1 MTNTSDSS
9 RPEISSRDTNIR
21 DFRATRTA
29 CVAEVCSLC
38 SQLNKIL
45 YFSWRLVKCGCS
57 SFLIQVRGPP
67 CGLHVILPFRR
78 HHCHRCSPGHRTSI
92 LCDLPL
98 STRDLL
104 QFILS
109 HRSRNC
115 LLKRAKCKS
124 FFFSIMLLCRF
135 PPFSGYKF
143 GHVKTAA
150 GSRLSLAWSQALSPA
165 PAEPQPHRS
174 PVFSW
179 LCSSCRLLPTII
191 CCCFTILP

>member
-38 SQLNKIL
+38 SQLNKML

-78 HHCHRCSPGHRTSI
+78 HHCHCCSLGHRTSI

-104 QFILS
+104 QFILPIAA
-109 HRSRNC
+109 RIVFLREQN
-115 LLKRAKCKS
+115 AN
-124 FFFSIMLLCRF
+124 
-135 PPFSGYKF
+135 PFSS
-143 GHVKTAA
+143 A
-150 GSRLSLAWSQALSPA
+150 
-165 PAEPQPHRS
+165 
-174 PVFSW
+174 
-179 LCSSCRLLPTII
+179 LCSSIAFHRFLDLNLVMLKRLPDPSSAWPGLRPSAPRRPSRGHAVLQSSVGFVLPVA
-191 CCCFTILP
+191 CYPQ